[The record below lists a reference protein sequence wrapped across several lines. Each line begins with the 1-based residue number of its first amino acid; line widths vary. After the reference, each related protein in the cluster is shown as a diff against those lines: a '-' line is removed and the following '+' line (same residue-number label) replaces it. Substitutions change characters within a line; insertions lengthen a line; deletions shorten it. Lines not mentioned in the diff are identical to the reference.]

1 MWCVSFILTFVCI
14 LDECVYE
21 CVCMHIRAH
30 MLLNSDLGIF
40 QGNDLEQKVPL
51 TTYIEKKSRF

>member
-1 MWCVSFILTFVCI
+1 MWCVCFILTFVCI

-21 CVCMHIRAH
+21 CIYMHISAY

-40 QGNDLEQKVPL
+40 QGNDLEQKVPF
-51 TTYIEKKSRF
+51 TIY